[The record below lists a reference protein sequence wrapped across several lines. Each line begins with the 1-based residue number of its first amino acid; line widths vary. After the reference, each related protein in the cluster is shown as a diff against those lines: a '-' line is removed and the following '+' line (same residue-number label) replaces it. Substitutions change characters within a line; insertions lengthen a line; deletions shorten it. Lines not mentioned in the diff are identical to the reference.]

1 MERVMNISAALN
13 NKFEGLKRY
22 LNEFDRMAVAF
33 SGGVDSTFLLKTAH
47 EVMGDRVV
55 AVTVQSC
62 FFPARE
68 MDEARTFCQREGIR
82 QIICEGNGLEIEG
95 LADNPKNRCYL
106 CKKNLLEK
114 MWHAVE
120 RENIHCLVEGSNA
133 DDERDYRPGMQAVA
147 ELNVKSPLKSSS
159 LTKEEIRI
167 LSKALLLP
175 TWEKPSF
182 ACLASRIA
190 YGEKITAEKLNM
202 IDKGEQLLLE
212 CGFRQ
217 VRVRFHGMSARIEV
231 MPEELEK
238 LVQEDIRKRIVS
250 ELKQYGFHYVSVDL
264 QGYRTGS
271 MNETVV
277 LE

>member
-1 MERVMNISAALN
+1 MERVMNISETLN

-106 CKKNLLEK
+106 CKRNLLEK

-147 ELNVKSPLKSSS
+147 ELNVKSPLKSSNLS
-159 LTKEEIRI
+159 KEEIRI

-190 YGEKITAEKLNM
+190 YGERITAEKLNM

-217 VRVRFHGMSARIEV
+217 VRVRLHGMSARIEV

-238 LVQEDIRKRIVS
+238 LVQENIRKRVVS
-250 ELKQYGFHYVSVDL
+250 EFKQYGFHYVSVDL